1 MKYPFLRFGA
11 PRPVVSQ
18 HSAVHNTQPPR
29 AWNLLINMTLRF
41 RDDILTMLLAQCRRL
56 PMTRVTQV
64 AFLAL
69 LIMLAQQSAALTWR
83 LLTLASPQTSQPW
96 QPSAVAVSGQSNP
109 RLELGEV
116 SRLALFGKAIPKAQA
131 KAAVAANAPRT
142 QLNAQLNGVLA
153 SSDPAKSI
161 AIIAMSGIQNSYGV
175 GDMIDG
181 TQARIRQVYPDR
193 VIIERDGRDE
203 TLMLDGEEYGK
214 PLPQTNTPPL
224 GSLRSELMADPG
236 KITDYLNISPVQ
248 VDGHMTGYR
257 LNPGSNPEF
266 FNQSGLQAN
275 DLAISINGLD
285 LRDNMQA
292 MQAMQQMAG
301 ATEMTVTV
309 ERQGEQFDIY
319 VRLSE

>member
-1 MKYPFLRFGA
+1 
-11 PRPVVSQ
+11 
-18 HSAVHNTQPPR
+18 
-29 AWNLLINMTLRF
+29 MTL
-41 RDDILTMLLAQCRRL
+41 LLARCRQL
-56 PMTRVTQV
+56 PLTRVTGV
-64 AFLAL
+64 FFLAL
-69 LIMLAQQSAALTWR
+69 LLMLAQQSAALTWR
-83 LLTLASPQTSQPW
+83 LLTLANPQSSQPW
-96 QPSAVAVSGQSNP
+96 QPSTVAVSGQSSP

-131 KAAVAANAPRT
+131 KTAVAANAPRT

-214 PLPQTNTPPL
+214 PLPQTTNTTLL

-248 VDGHMTGYR
+248 MDGRMAGYR
-257 LNPGSNPEF
+257 LNPGNNPEF

-292 MQAMQQMAG
+292 MQAMQQLAG

>member
-1 MKYPFLRFGA
+1 
-11 PRPVVSQ
+11 
-18 HSAVHNTQPPR
+18 
-29 AWNLLINMTLRF
+29 MTLRF
-41 RDDILTMLLAQCRRL
+41 RDDILTILLAQCRQL

-96 QPSAVAVSGQSNP
+96 QPSAVAVNGQSNP

-116 SRLALFGKAIPKAQA
+116 SRLALFGKALPKAQA

-161 AIIAMSGIQNSYGV
+161 AIIAMSGIQNSYGI

-214 PLPQTNTPPL
+214 PLPQTNTAPL

-248 VDGHMTGYR
+248 VDGRMTGYR

>member
-1 MKYPFLRFGA
+1 
-11 PRPVVSQ
+11 
-18 HSAVHNTQPPR
+18 
-29 AWNLLINMTLRF
+29 MTLRF

-69 LIMLAQQSAALTWR
+69 LIILAQQSAALTWR
-83 LLTLASPQTSQPW
+83 LLTLANPQTSQPW

-214 PLPQTNTPPL
+214 PLPQTNSAPL

-248 VDGHMTGYR
+248 VDGRMTGYR

-309 ERQGEQFDIY
+309 ERQGEQFDIF

>member
-1 MKYPFLRFGA
+1 
-11 PRPVVSQ
+11 
-18 HSAVHNTQPPR
+18 
-29 AWNLLINMTLRF
+29 
-41 RDDILTMLLAQCRRL
+41 MLLAQCRRL

-69 LIMLAQQSAALTWR
+69 LIILAQQSAALTWR
-83 LLTLASPQTSQPW
+83 LLTLANPQTSQPW

-214 PLPQTNTPPL
+214 PLPQTNSAPL

-248 VDGHMTGYR
+248 VDGRMTGYR

-309 ERQGEQFDIY
+309 ERQGEQFDIF

>member
-1 MKYPFLRFGA
+1 MPLLLDRC
-11 PRPVVSQ
+11 R
-18 HSAVHNTQPPR
+18 QPP
-29 AWNLLINMTLRF
+29 L
-41 RDDILTMLLAQCRRL
+41 
-56 PMTRVTQV
+56 TRVTGV
-64 AFLAL
+64 FFLAL
-69 LIMLAQQSAALTWR
+69 LLMLAQQSAALTWR
-83 LLTLASPQTSQPW
+83 LLTLANPQSSQPW
-96 QPSAVAVSGQSNP
+96 QPSTVAVSGQSSP

-131 KAAVAANAPRT
+131 KTAVAANAPRT

-214 PLPQTNTPPL
+214 PLPQTTNTTLL

-248 VDGHMTGYR
+248 MDGRMAGYR
-257 LNPGSNPEF
+257 LNPGNNPEF

-292 MQAMQQMAG
+292 MQAMQQLAG

>member
-1 MKYPFLRFGA
+1 
-11 PRPVVSQ
+11 
-18 HSAVHNTQPPR
+18 
-29 AWNLLINMTLRF
+29 MTLRF

-83 LLTLASPQTSQPW
+83 LLTLANPQTRQPW
-96 QPSAVAVSGQSNP
+96 QPSAVAVNGQSNP

-214 PLPQTNTPPL
+214 PLPQTNTAPL

-248 VDGHMTGYR
+248 VDGRMTGYR

>member
-1 MKYPFLRFGA
+1 
-11 PRPVVSQ
+11 
-18 HSAVHNTQPPR
+18 
-29 AWNLLINMTLRF
+29 MTLRF

-83 LLTLASPQTSQPW
+83 LLTLASLQTSQPW

-214 PLPQTNTPPL
+214 PLPQTNATPL

-248 VDGHMTGYR
+248 VDGRMTGYR

>member
-1 MKYPFLRFGA
+1 
-11 PRPVVSQ
+11 
-18 HSAVHNTQPPR
+18 
-29 AWNLLINMTLRF
+29 
-41 RDDILTMLLAQCRRL
+41 MLLAQCRRL

-69 LIMLAQQSAALTWR
+69 LIILAQQSAALTWR
-83 LLTLASPQTSQPW
+83 LLTLANPQTRQPW

-181 TQARIRQVYPDR
+181 TQALIRQVYPDR

-214 PLPQTNTPPL
+214 PLPQTNTAPL

-248 VDGHMTGYR
+248 VDGRMTGYR

>member
-1 MKYPFLRFGA
+1 MPL
-11 PRPVVSQ
+11 
-18 HSAVHNTQPPR
+18 
-29 AWNLLINMTLRF
+29 
-41 RDDILTMLLAQCRRL
+41 LLAQCRRL

-64 AFLAL
+64 IFLVL
-69 LIMLAQQSAALTWR
+69 LLMLAQQSAALTWR
-83 LLTLASPQTSQPW
+83 LLSMAAPHAIQPW
-96 QPSAVAVSGQSNP
+96 QPTQVATASQSGP
-109 RLELGEV
+109 RLELGEI
-116 SRLALFGKAIPKAQA
+116 SRLALFGKALQQAQA
-131 KAAVAANAPRT
+131 KAATVAANAPRT

-181 TQARIRQVYPDR
+181 TQARIRQVFSDR

-214 PLPQTNTPPL
+214 PLPQTGNAAPL

-248 VDGHMTGYR
+248 TDGRMTGYR
-257 LNPGSNPEF
+257 LNPGNNPAL

-301 ATEMTVTV
+301 ATELTVTV
-309 ERQGEQFDIY
+309 ERQGEQFDVY

>member
-1 MKYPFLRFGA
+1 
-11 PRPVVSQ
+11 
-18 HSAVHNTQPPR
+18 
-29 AWNLLINMTLRF
+29 MTLRF

-153 SSDPAKSI
+153 SSDLAKSI
-161 AIIAMSGIQNSYGV
+161 AIIAMSGIQNSYGI

-214 PLPQTNTPPL
+214 PLPQTNAAPI
-224 GSLRSELMADPG
+224 GSLRNELMADPG

-248 VDGHMTGYR
+248 VDGRMTGYR

>member
-1 MKYPFLRFGA
+1 
-11 PRPVVSQ
+11 
-18 HSAVHNTQPPR
+18 
-29 AWNLLINMTLRF
+29 
-41 RDDILTMLLAQCRRL
+41 MLLAQCRRL

-69 LIMLAQQSAALTWR
+69 LIILAQQSAALTWR
-83 LLTLASPQTSQPW
+83 LLTLANPQTSQPW

-116 SRLALFGKAIPKAQA
+116 SRLVLFGKAIPKAQA

-161 AIIAMSGIQNSYGV
+161 AIIAMSGIQNSYGI

-214 PLPQTNTPPL
+214 PLPQTNTAPL

-248 VDGHMTGYR
+248 VDGRMTGYR

>member
-1 MKYPFLRFGA
+1 
-11 PRPVVSQ
+11 
-18 HSAVHNTQPPR
+18 
-29 AWNLLINMTLRF
+29 
-41 RDDILTMLLAQCRRL
+41 
-56 PMTRVTQV
+56 MTRVTQLV
-64 AFLAL
+64 FLAL

-96 QPSAVAVSGQSNP
+96 QPSAVAVNGQSNP

-214 PLPQTNTPPL
+214 PLPQTNTAPL

-248 VDGHMTGYR
+248 VDGRMTGYR

-292 MQAMQQMAG
+292 MQAMQQMSG

>member
-1 MKYPFLRFGA
+1 
-11 PRPVVSQ
+11 
-18 HSAVHNTQPPR
+18 
-29 AWNLLINMTLRF
+29 
-41 RDDILTMLLAQCRRL
+41 MLLAQCRRL

-96 QPSAVAVSGQSNP
+96 QPSAVAVNGQSNP

-214 PLPQTNTPPL
+214 PLPQTNAAPL

-248 VDGHMTGYR
+248 VDGRMTGYR

-292 MQAMQQMAG
+292 MQAMQAMQQMAG

>member
-1 MKYPFLRFGA
+1 
-11 PRPVVSQ
+11 
-18 HSAVHNTQPPR
+18 
-29 AWNLLINMTLRF
+29 MTLRF

-96 QPSAVAVSGQSNP
+96 QPSAVAVNGLSNP

-214 PLPQTNTPPL
+214 PLPQTNTAPL

-248 VDGHMTGYR
+248 VDGRMTGYR

>member
-1 MKYPFLRFGA
+1 
-11 PRPVVSQ
+11 
-18 HSAVHNTQPPR
+18 
-29 AWNLLINMTLRF
+29 
-41 RDDILTMLLAQCRRL
+41 MLLARCRRL

-69 LIMLAQQSAALTWR
+69 LVMLAQQSAALTWR
-83 LLTLASPQTSQPW
+83 LLTLANPQTTQPW
-96 QPSAVAVSGQSNP
+96 YPSAVAVSGKSNP
-109 RLELGEV
+109 HLELGEV
-116 SRLALFGKAIPKAQA
+116 SRLALFGKAIPKVQA

-142 QLNAQLNGVLA
+142 QLNAQLSGVLA

-161 AIIAMSGIQNSYGV
+161 AIIAMSGIQNSYGI
-175 GDMIDG
+175 GDLIDG
-181 TQARIRQVYPDR
+181 TQARIQQIYPDR

-214 PLPQTNTPPL
+214 PLPQTANAAPL
-224 GSLRSELMADPG
+224 GSLRNELMADPA

-248 VDGHMTGYR
+248 VDGRMAGYR
-257 LNPGSNPEF
+257 LNPGTHPEF

-292 MQAMQQMAG
+292 MQAMQQMAD

-309 ERQGEQFDIY
+309 ERQGESFDIY

>member
-1 MKYPFLRFGA
+1 
-11 PRPVVSQ
+11 
-18 HSAVHNTQPPR
+18 
-29 AWNLLINMTLRF
+29 MTLRF

-56 PMTRVTQV
+56 PMTRVPQV

-96 QPSAVAVSGQSNP
+96 QPSAVAVSGQRNP

-161 AIIAMSGIQNSYGV
+161 AIIAMSGIQNSYGI

-214 PLPQTNTPPL
+214 PLPQTNAAPI

-248 VDGHMTGYR
+248 VDGRMTGYR

>member
-1 MKYPFLRFGA
+1 
-11 PRPVVSQ
+11 
-18 HSAVHNTQPPR
+18 
-29 AWNLLINMTLRF
+29 
-41 RDDILTMLLAQCRRL
+41 MLLAQCRRL

-64 AFLAL
+64 AFLVL

-83 LLTLASPQTSQPW
+83 LLTLASPQTAQPW
-96 QPSAVAVSGQSNP
+96 HPSTVAVSGQSNP

-116 SRLALFGKAIPKAQA
+116 SRLTLFGKAIPKAQV

-142 QLNAQLNGVLA
+142 QLNAQLSGVLA

-161 AIIAMSGIQNSYGV
+161 AIIAMSGIQNSYGI
-175 GDMIDG
+175 DDLIDG
-181 TQARIRQVYPDR
+181 TQARIRQIYPDR

-214 PLPQTNTPPL
+214 PLPQTANAAPL
-224 GSLRSELMADPG
+224 GSLRNELMADPG

-248 VDGHMTGYR
+248 VDGRMTGYR
-257 LNPGSNPEF
+257 LNPGTHPEF

-292 MQAMQQMAG
+292 MQAMQQMAD

>member
-1 MKYPFLRFGA
+1 
-11 PRPVVSQ
+11 
-18 HSAVHNTQPPR
+18 
-29 AWNLLINMTLRF
+29 
-41 RDDILTMLLAQCRRL
+41 MLLAQCQRL

-96 QPSAVAVSGQSNP
+96 QPSAVAVNGQSNP

-181 TQARIRQVYPDR
+181 TQARIRQVYPER
-193 VIIERDGRDE
+193 EIIERDGRDE

-214 PLPQTNTPPL
+214 PLPQTNAAPL

-248 VDGHMTGYR
+248 VDGRMTGYR

>member
-1 MKYPFLRFGA
+1 
-11 PRPVVSQ
+11 
-18 HSAVHNTQPPR
+18 
-29 AWNLLINMTLRF
+29 
-41 RDDILTMLLAQCRRL
+41 MLLAQCRRL

-96 QPSAVAVSGQSNP
+96 QPSAVAVSGQSTP

-214 PLPQTNTPPL
+214 PLPQTNTAPL
-224 GSLRSELMADPG
+224 GSLRSELMADPS

-248 VDGHMTGYR
+248 VDGRMTGYR

>member
-1 MKYPFLRFGA
+1 
-11 PRPVVSQ
+11 
-18 HSAVHNTQPPR
+18 
-29 AWNLLINMTLRF
+29 
-41 RDDILTMLLAQCRRL
+41 
-56 PMTRVTQV
+56 MTRVTQV

-96 QPSAVAVSGQSNP
+96 QPSAVAVNGQSNP

-161 AIIAMSGIQNSYGV
+161 AIIAMSGIQNSYGI

-203 TLMLDGEEYGK
+203 TLMLDGEKYGK
-214 PLPQTNTPPL
+214 PLPQTNAVPL

-248 VDGHMTGYR
+248 VDGRMTGYR

>member
-1 MKYPFLRFGA
+1 
-11 PRPVVSQ
+11 
-18 HSAVHNTQPPR
+18 
-29 AWNLLINMTLRF
+29 MTLRF

-83 LLTLASPQTSQPW
+83 LLTLANPQTSQPW

-214 PLPQTNTPPL
+214 PLPQTNTAPL

-248 VDGHMTGYR
+248 VDGRMTGYR

-319 VRLSE
+319 VHLSE

>member
-1 MKYPFLRFGA
+1 
-11 PRPVVSQ
+11 
-18 HSAVHNTQPPR
+18 
-29 AWNLLINMTLRF
+29 
-41 RDDILTMLLAQCRRL
+41 MLLAQCRRL

-96 QPSAVAVSGQSNP
+96 QPSAVAVNGQSTP

-161 AIIAMSGIQNSYGV
+161 AIIAMSGIQNSYGI

-214 PLPQTNTPPL
+214 PLPQTNAAPL

-248 VDGHMTGYR
+248 VDGRMTGYR

-309 ERQGEQFDIY
+309 ERQGEQFDIF

>member
-1 MKYPFLRFGA
+1 
-11 PRPVVSQ
+11 
-18 HSAVHNTQPPR
+18 
-29 AWNLLINMTLRF
+29 
-41 RDDILTMLLAQCRRL
+41 MLLAQCRRL

-96 QPSAVAVSGQSNP
+96 QPSAVAVSGQRTP

-214 PLPQTNTPPL
+214 PLPQTNASPL

-248 VDGHMTGYR
+248 VDGRMTGYR

-292 MQAMQQMAG
+292 MQAMQQVAG

>member
-1 MKYPFLRFGA
+1 
-11 PRPVVSQ
+11 
-18 HSAVHNTQPPR
+18 
-29 AWNLLINMTLRF
+29 
-41 RDDILTMLLAQCRRL
+41 MLLTQCRRL

-96 QPSAVAVSGQSNP
+96 QPSAVAVNGQSNP

-214 PLPQTNTPPL
+214 PLPQTSSAPL

-248 VDGHMTGYR
+248 VDGRMTGYR

>member
-1 MKYPFLRFGA
+1 
-11 PRPVVSQ
+11 
-18 HSAVHNTQPPR
+18 
-29 AWNLLINMTLRF
+29 
-41 RDDILTMLLAQCRRL
+41 MLLAQCRRL

-96 QPSAVAVSGQSNP
+96 QPSAVAVNGQSNP

-214 PLPQTNTPPL
+214 PLPQTNTAPL

-248 VDGHMTGYR
+248 VYGRMTGYR

>member
-1 MKYPFLRFGA
+1 
-11 PRPVVSQ
+11 
-18 HSAVHNTQPPR
+18 
-29 AWNLLINMTLRF
+29 MTA
-41 RDDILTMLLAQCRRL
+41 LLAQCRRL

-64 AFLAL
+64 LFLAL

-83 LLTLASPQTSQPW
+83 LLTLASPQTTQPW
-96 QPSAVAVSGQSNP
+96 QPSAVAANSQSNP

-131 KAAVAANAPRT
+131 KTAVAANAPRT
-142 QLNAQLNGVLA
+142 QLNAQLSGVLA
-153 SSDPAKSI
+153 STDPAKSI

-181 TQARIRQVYPDR
+181 TQARIRQIYPDR

-214 PLPQTNTPPL
+214 PLPQTGKATL
-224 GSLRSELMADPG
+224 IGSLRSELMADPG

-248 VDGHMTGYR
+248 MDGRMTGYR

-319 VRLSE
+319 VHLSE

>member
-1 MKYPFLRFGA
+1 
-11 PRPVVSQ
+11 
-18 HSAVHNTQPPR
+18 
-29 AWNLLINMTLRF
+29 MTLRF

-96 QPSAVAVSGQSNP
+96 QPSAVAVNGQSNP

-131 KAAVAANAPRT
+131 KAAVAANVPRT

-214 PLPQTNTPPL
+214 PLPQTNTAPL

-248 VDGHMTGYR
+248 VDGRMTGYR

-292 MQAMQQMAG
+292 MQAMQQLAG

>member
-1 MKYPFLRFGA
+1 
-11 PRPVVSQ
+11 
-18 HSAVHNTQPPR
+18 
-29 AWNLLINMTLRF
+29 
-41 RDDILTMLLAQCRRL
+41 MLLAQCRRL

-153 SSDPAKSI
+153 SSAPAKSI

-214 PLPQTNTPPL
+214 PLPQTSSAPL

-248 VDGHMTGYR
+248 VDGRMTGYR

>member
-1 MKYPFLRFGA
+1 
-11 PRPVVSQ
+11 
-18 HSAVHNTQPPR
+18 
-29 AWNLLINMTLRF
+29 MT
-41 RDDILTMLLAQCRRL
+41 ILLAQCRRL

-64 AFLAL
+64 AFLVL

-96 QPSAVAVSGQSNP
+96 QPSAVAVNGQNNP

-214 PLPQTNTPPL
+214 QLPQTNAASL
-224 GSLRSELMADPG
+224 GSLHSELMADPG

-248 VDGHMTGYR
+248 VDGRMTGYR